1 MALELP
7 FISDAHFILWFG
19 KAIKECTYTIVAGKK
34 GLYLPCLNNLA
45 IYS

>member
-34 GLYLPCLNNLA
+34 GTVSSLFE
-45 IYS
+45 